1 MCSFKQ
7 EFKKKKKKKR
17 SVFVTQIQKLKLDFK
32 SHGNY

>member
-7 EFKKKKKKKR
+7 EFKKKKKR

-32 SHGNY
+32 SHGSY

>member
-7 EFKKKKKKKR
+7 ELKKKK
-17 SVFVTQIQKLKLDFK
+17 VFVTQIQELKLDFK